1 MGALLESFNPRSNS
15 LPAREGGQEI
25 PVYST
30 PAEVVFYSD
39 YVVFTEIVARLDFD
53 DFEWFNQRD
62 VLDSVVNVAR
72 NIHRL
77 AAAERVFFIANGNF
91 RGATSDYP
99 CFVSVTMPL
108 E

>member
-1 MGALLESFNPRSNS
+1 MRGSTHPLPPSLRGRENRTGDSLLLN
-15 LPAREGGQEI
+15 
-25 PVYST
+25 

-53 DFEWFNQRD
+53 DFEWFNRRD
-62 VLDSVVNVAR
+62 VLDSVVNIAR

-77 AAAERVFFIANGNF
+77 AAAERLFFIANGNF
-91 RGATSDYP
+91 RSATGDNP

-108 E
+108 K